1 MLTTDYILERLQVLL
16 YQPGVGKRTLRACLR
31 NWQEMRRRELENP
44 TRPMTV
50 EEIEDLKRD
59 ALEGRR

>member
-16 YQPGVGKRTLRACLR
+16 YQRGVAKCTLRAALA